1 MTKRDAGLTRL
12 LLDGKVIHEGGQQFL
27 AGKGMAGEH
36 FPRVHRVEPHGFT
49 SNPVAGGIATVMQ
62 AGGQRDSV
70 YAMGGANPS
79 MVPQLDPGC
88 SALYDQF
95 GGILK
100 FITAGAVFDIGSR
113 TATFTMGG
121 WTINAPNGVTINGDL
136 QVNGDIH
143 ASGSIIDTTGNT
155 NHHSH

>member
-1 MTKRDAGLTRL
+1 MTKRDAGLTRM
-12 LLDGKVIHEGGQQFL
+12 LLDGKVRHEGGQQFL
-27 AGKGMAGEH
+27 AGKGMAGER

-49 SNPVAGGIATVMQ
+49 SHPVAGGINAE
-62 AGGQRDSV
+62 
-70 YAMGGANPS
+70 
-79 MVPQLDPGC
+79 MVPELDAGC

-113 TATFTMGG
+113 TATFTMGD

-136 QVNGDIH
+136 QVNGNIH

-155 NHHSH
+155 NHHGH